1 MQLAAGSVPHP
12 RSTGRLAFREGGPV
26 PEESRPTVRS
36 RRLGAELRRVRE
48 AAKKSTEDAAG
59 ALKCSRAKISRI
71 ETGASGI
78 RRLDLGLLLDLY
90 GVSEQ
95 KTRDNLEELA
105 RESKKR
111 GWWHDYEDT
120 IPPIYADYLDLERD
134 ARYIRTWQP
143 LVIPGLLQTESY
155 AHALL
160 EANPAAVRPERIDQ
174 LVKIRMERK
183 EVLRADNPARFCAI
197 IWEPALRCP
206 VGGPE
211 VLRSQLGY
219 LADAVQHPNITLQV
233 MPLSGGATAGA
244 CGGFVMIG
252 FTDSALPGAVFLENL
267 TSSHYLEQPAELNGY
282 SLVFDHLR
290 SSALDPAQSLD
301 MITAIAAEV

>member
-1 MQLAAGSVPHP
+1 M
-12 RSTGRLAFREGGPV
+12 
-26 PEESRPTVRS
+26 
-36 RRLGAELRRVRE
+36 RE
-48 AAKKSTEDAAG
+48 AVKKSTDDAAD

-78 RRLDLGLLLDLY
+78 RRLDLGVLLDLY
-90 GVSEQ
+90 GISNQ
-95 KTRDNLEELA
+95 QTRDSLEELA

-111 GWWHDYEDT
+111 GWWHDYGDT

-143 LVIPGLLQTESY
+143 VVVPGLLQTEDY
-155 AHALL
+155 ARALL

-183 EVLRADNPARFCAI
+183 EVLRADNPARFWAI

-206 VGGPE
+206 VGSSE
-211 VLRSQLGY
+211 VLRAQLDH
-219 LADAVQHPNITLQV
+219 LVQAAQQPSVTLQV

-252 FTDSALPGAVFLENL
+252 FTDSALPGAVFVENL
-267 TSSHYLEQPAELNGY
+267 TSSHYLEEPAELDGY
-282 SLVFDHLR
+282 SLVFDYLR

-301 MITAIAAEV
+301 MIAAIAAEV